1 MRAPH
6 DAAAGA
12 ADGTIGTVLERLS
25 VRGLA
30 IIDAVE
36 IELAPGFVA
45 ITGETGAGKSL
56 LVESLKLLTG
66 QRARTDQVRS
76 DADRLRVEGWFSA
89 LASPQLDAACHEL
102 GIECDG
108 ELVIRREVVA
118 EGRSR
123 CWLNDVPVTVTA
135 LQQIAPA
142 LLSIHGQHEQFGLA
156 EPAVQRRLVDE
167 YGGHAT
173 LLAEV
178 AAAWHAWRTAAAALA
193 ELEAAQASRR
203 DRLDAIAFQ
212 IAEIDAVAPQ
222 PGEDEALRQRRQL
235 LRHAVRVM
243 ELTGATLAR
252 LAEDDGAA
260 VAALAR
266 SERDLEEIAA
276 CGLAVGEAAARLAE
290 ARVVVEEVV
299 RELQDLTAGVGE
311 DPADLEQ
318 VEGRLH
324 RLERLLL
331 KYGADLAAVI
341 DHRQSL
347 ATEQAA
353 LAGVGERLE
362 DARRE
367 AATTLAAYD
376 DVAHRLQAA
385 RVAAGEALV
394 GEVATVLAELAMAG
408 TRIELT
414 WTAVGDPA
422 SPLERA
428 GSAVAFGPD
437 GVEECELQIAPNP
450 GEPLRPMARIASGGE
465 LSRLHLA
472 LRTVLRRRAPSGG
485 LTLLFDEVDSGLGG
499 GTAAALARLLRRLAA
514 ADQVIVVTH
523 LPQVAAGAASHHRI
537 DKLVADRR
545 TVTRVTTLDDAGRV
559 EELARMLSGG
569 RVTDAARSHA
579 RQLMAEA

>member
-1 MRAPH
+1 M
-6 DAAAGA
+6 
-12 ADGTIGTVLERLS
+12 LERLS
-25 VRGLA
+25 VHGLA

-45 ITGETGAGKSL
+45 LTGETGAGKSL

-66 QRARTDQVRS
+66 QRARTDQVRR
-76 DADRLRVEGWFSA
+76 DADRLRVEGWFTA
-89 LASPQLDAACHEL
+89 LESPELAAACDEL
-102 GIECDG
+102 GIGWDG
-108 ELVIRREVVA
+108 ELVIRREVAA

-123 CWLNDVPVTVTA
+123 CWVNDVPVTVTA
-135 LQQIAPA
+135 LQQLAPA

-167 YGGHAT
+167 YGGHAD

-178 AAAWHAWRTAAAALA
+178 ASAWRAWRQAAAAVA
-193 ELEAAQASRR
+193 ELEAARASRR

-212 IAEIDAVAPQ
+212 IAEIDAVDPQ
-222 PGEDEALRQRRQL
+222 PGEDEQLRQRRQL

-243 ELTGATLAR
+243 ELTAATLTR
-252 LAEDDGAA
+252 LAEDDAAA
-260 VAALAR
+260 VPALAR

-276 CGLAVGEAAARLAE
+276 CGLAVGGAAGRLGE
-290 ARVVVEEVV
+290 ARVIVEEVV
-299 RELQDLTAGVGE
+299 RELQDLTDGVGE

-318 VEGRLH
+318 VEARLH
-324 RLERLLL
+324 RLERLML
-331 KYGADLAAVI
+331 KYGPDLGAVVER
-341 DHRQSL
+341 RQEL
-347 ATEQAA
+347 AEEQAA
-353 LAGVGERLE
+353 LTGVGERLE
-362 DARRE
+362 EARRE

-376 DVAHRLQAA
+376 DAARRLQAA
-385 RVAAGEALV
+385 RATAGEALV
-394 GEVATVLAELAMAG
+394 TEVAAVLTELAMAG
-408 TRIELT
+408 TRVELT
-414 WTAVGDPA
+414 WRPAADPA
-422 SPLERA
+422 SPLERD
-428 GSAVAFGPD
+428 GQAVAFGPD
-437 GVEECELQIAPNP
+437 GVEECELEIAPNP

-472 LRTVLRRRAPSGG
+472 LRTVLRRRAPRGG

-523 LPQVAAGAASHHRI
+523 LPQVAAGASSQHRI
-537 DKLVADRR
+537 EKLVTDGR
-545 TVTRVTTLDDAGRV
+545 TVTAVTPLDEEGRV

-569 RVTDAARSHA
+569 RLTEAARSHA